1 MFLFKVVFVISDVFI
16 RVHHIGP
23 SVRAYNVL
31 SWLFVE
37 PRCVH
42 DMRCTV
48 KSGWMHDVL
57 LQHWDVCS
65 VRE

>member
-31 SWLFVE
+31 SLLFVE
-37 PRCVH
+37 PRFVH

-48 KSGWMHDVL
+48 KSG
-57 LQHWDVCS
+57 
-65 VRE
+65 